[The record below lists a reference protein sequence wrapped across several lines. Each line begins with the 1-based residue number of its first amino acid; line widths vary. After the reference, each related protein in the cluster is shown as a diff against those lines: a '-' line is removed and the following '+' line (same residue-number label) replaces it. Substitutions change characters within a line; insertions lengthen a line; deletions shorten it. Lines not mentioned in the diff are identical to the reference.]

1 MTTTPSGIGKYRIE
15 RELGRGASGIV
26 YLAHDT
32 FRDLQVAI
40 KQIHPHLLRDPSQA
54 TKYRRLLHNE
64 AVLAGQINHPHIVSL
79 IDVDERAEPP
89 YLVLEYVK
97 GRSLEE
103 HTSPHR
109 LLPVAEV
116 LDIAFKCCN
125 ALEYAHFHGLV
136 HRDIKP
142 ANLLLRDD
150 GEIKLTDFGTALSQK
165 GDVTQLSGLTGSPAY
180 MSPEQIREEPLT
192 QQSDMFSLGVVLY
205 ELLTGHKPFQG
216 DNDYATIYKIG
227 SEHAAPLRVIRPEL
241 PAILED
247 VVRVAMAKR
256 PDDRFASW
264 GAFANAVGG
273 ASADVTKLASQT
285 TEVERFQKLR
295 QFDFFK
301 DFSDV
306 AIWETLRLGRL
317 RTLDAGTVLMEEG
330 TAGRSFYLLLD
341 GTVKITKKNWALS
354 KLKAGVS
361 IGEMVYLQPGK
372 NVRSATV
379 VAETGITV
387 LKILGASLHQASA
400 ELQSCFD
407 KAFIKMLVGRLI
419 ATNLQLS
426 EWDVK

>member
-1 MTTTPSGIGKYRIE
+1 MTTTPSGIGKYRVE
-15 RELGRGASGIV
+15 SELGRGSSGIV

-32 FRDLQVAI
+32 FHNNWVAI
-40 KQIHPHLLRDPSQA
+40 KQIHPHLLQDREQA
-54 TKYRRLLHNE
+54 TKYRHLLHNE
-64 AVLAGQINHPHIVSL
+64 AVLAGKIIHPHIVAL
-79 IDVDERAEPP
+79 IDVDEQSDPP

-97 GRSLEE
+97 GRSLES
-103 HTSPHR
+103 HTSPHT
-109 LLPVAEV
+109 LLPVSDV

-165 GDVTQLSGLTGSPAY
+165 GDVTQLAGLVGSPAY
-180 MSPEQIREEPLT
+180 MSPEQIREAPLT
-192 QQSDMFSLGVVLY
+192 QQSDMFSLGIVLY

-216 DNDYATIYKIG
+216 DSDYATIFKIS
-227 SEHAAPLRVIRPEL
+227 SEEAVPVRVIRPEL
-241 PAILED
+241 PAALED
-247 VVRVAMAKR
+247 IIRVALAKA
-256 PDDRFASW
+256 PADRFSDW
-264 GAFANAVGG
+264 NAFADAIIG
-273 ASADVTKLASQT
+273 ASSSVTKLASQT

-295 QFDFFK
+295 QFEFFK

-317 RTLDAGTVLMEEG
+317 HKLEAGAVLMEEG
-330 TAGRSFYLLLD
+330 TSGKSFYLLLE
-341 GTVKITKKNWALS
+341 GTVRITKNSLALS

-361 IGEMVYLQPGK
+361 IGEMVYLRPEK

-379 VAETGITV
+379 IAETKVSV
-387 LKILGASLHQASA
+387 LKIQGESLHKASA

-407 KAFIKMLVGRLI
+407 KAFIKMLVTRLI